1 VSDSRILD
9 AGFRVVS
16 LTDAQLVERCLRG
29 DADAERE
36 LFRAHMDRMF
46 RLAFRFCGDADRAT
60 DCTQEAFIRAFDRLG
75 QFRGESSLATWL
87 NAIVVSIAINDA
99 RRAST
104 ISRRHV
110 ELTDALPSTRRA
122 DAPHDL
128 KQRLYAAIDAL
139 SPKLRAV
146 FVMHEVEGYTHEEIA
161 EILGVPVGT
170 SKGRLSD
177 ARARLRSVLAVF
189 AGDQTA

>member
-1 VSDSRILD
+1 VSDNQILD
-9 AGFRVVS
+9 ARFRAVS
-16 LTDAQLVERCLRG
+16 MSDEQLVARCLRG

-46 RLAFRFCGDADRAT
+46 RLAFRFCGDGDRAT
-60 DCTQEAFIRAFDRLG
+60 DCTQEAFIRAFERLG

-87 NAIVVSIAINDA
+87 NTIVVSIALNDA

-104 ISRRHV
+104 IGRRHV
-110 ELTDALPSTRRA
+110 ELTDAIPSNRRA

-128 KQRLYAAIDAL
+128 KQRLYASIDAL

-177 ARARLRSVLAVF
+177 ARARLRSALVAF
-189 AGDQTA
+189 AGDNSA